1 MIEIRLNGKLHQL
14 AEQSSVVGMLSSIG
28 FAGRPVLV
36 EVNQQ
41 ALLATEHATTI
52 LHAGDQVEV
61 IQIVAGG

>member
-1 MIEIRLNGKLHQL
+1 MIEIQLNGKPHQV
-14 AEQSSVVGMLSSIG
+14 AAQSNVIGMLSSIG

-36 EVNQQ
+36 EVNRQ
-41 ALLATEHATTI
+41 ALLATEHASTV